1 MTVGAHIS
9 DHKKVEIAK
18 DLLAGMSI
26 IATATKHGSARST
39 VRRILAELGATVP
52 PREDWRETVKDFVA
66 VKHSQNLDAHGN
78 LRSQSVTTKPAPGP
92 VFEVPAGHTIKG
104 VSALTD
110 PEGRILAQWTKTRED
125 GQSTQD
131 LIEAIQEAFEQ
142 FKGTA
147 PIPPAPAMCSDDLM
161 TIYPLAD
168 LHLNLKAWRDY
179 SGEDYNLDIAFKSA
193 AESVSELIDR
203 SPPSRVGVI
212 LGLGDLFHQ
221 NDSTNATPASKH
233 RLDTDVPWPSAL
245 RKGISLLLLLVG
257 YALRKHETVE
267 VDFVPGNHDPDATV
281 ALAAALAVF
290 HDQSSRVRVGDG
302 QRDFWYREHG
312 LCLLGGAH
320 GHKLK
325 PDQMALT
332 LATDMAE
339 AWGRSKF
346 RNFFFGHIHHKTAK
360 SVGPVK
366 VESFESPAAR
376 DGFSQGHGYRSD
388 RSFTSITFHK
398 TRGELSRN
406 FVNITGA

>member
-9 DHKKVEIAK
+9 DEKKVKIAK

-39 VRRILAELGATVP
+39 VRRILAEIGIPVP

-92 VFEVPAGHTIKG
+92 VFEVPAGHSVKG
-104 VSALTD
+104 VSAFTD
-110 PEGRILAQWTKTRED
+110 AEGRELFKWIKTRED

-142 FKGTA
+142 FRGTA

-179 SGEDYNLDIAFKSA
+179 SGEDYNLDKAFKSA
-193 AESVSELIDR
+193 AESVSELIDS
-203 SPPSRVGVI
+203 SPPSKTGI
-212 LGLGDLFHQ
+212 LLGLGDLFHQ
-221 NDSTNATPASKH
+221 NDSTSATPASKH
-233 RLDTDVPWPSAL
+233 RLDTDVPWPCAF
-245 RKGISLLLLLVG
+245 RRGISLLLLLIG
-257 YALRKHETVE
+257 YALRKHETVIVE
-267 VDFVPGNHDPDATV
+267 LLPGNHDPDAMPL
-281 ALAAALAVF
+281 LAAALGVF
-290 HDQSSRVRVGDG
+290 HDGTDRVSIGDG
-302 QRDFWYREHG
+302 KRDFWYHTHG
-312 LCLLGGAH
+312 LCLLGATH

-325 PDQMALT
+325 PDAMAMA
-332 LATDMAE
+332 LATDCAE
-339 AWGRSKF
+339 DWGRSKF
-346 RNFFFGHIHHKTAK
+346 RNFFVGHIHHKTVK
-360 SVGPVK
+360 GVGPVK

-376 DGFSQGHGYRSD
+376 DGFSQGHGYRSG
-388 RSFTSITFHK
+388 RSYTAITFHK

>member
-9 DHKKVEIAK
+9 DEKKVKIAK

-39 VRRILAELGATVP
+39 VRRILSELGVP
-52 PREDWRETVKDFVA
+52 VPQREDWRETVKDFVA

-78 LRSQSVTTKPAPGP
+78 LRSQSVTTKPAPGM
-92 VFEVPAGHTIKG
+92 VFEVPAGHSVKG

-125 GQSTQD
+125 RQSTQD

-161 TIYPLAD
+161 TLYPLAD

-179 SGEDYNLDIAFKSA
+179 SGEDYDLDIAFKLA

-203 SPPSRVGVI
+203 SPPAKVGTI
-212 LGLGDLFHQ
+212 LGLGDLFHN
-221 NDSTNATPASKH
+221 NDKTNSTPSSKH
-233 RLDTDVPWPSAL
+233 QLDTAAPWPTAL

-267 VDFVPGNHDPDATV
+267 IDFVPGNHDPDATA

-290 HDQSSRVRVGDG
+290 HDQSSRVIVGTG
-302 QRDFWYREHG
+302 QKDFWSRTHG
-312 LCLLGGAH
+312 LCLFGATH
-320 GHKLK
+320 GHKIK
-325 PDQMALT
+325 PAQMAMV
-332 LATDMAE
+332 LATDCAE
-339 AWGRSKF
+339 EWGRAKF
-346 RNFFFGHIHHKTAK
+346 RHFFCGHIHHETAK
-360 SVGPVK
+360 EVGPVR
-366 VESFESPAAR
+366 VESFQSPAAK
-376 DGFSQGHGYRSD
+376 DGYSYGHGYRSG
-388 RSFTSITFHK
+388 RSYTAITFHK
-398 TRGELSRN
+398 TRGEISRN
-406 FVNITGA
+406 RVNITGA